1 MGVLKW
7 MGVLNTYS
15 HVCPAHWPW
24 CWYPNHFF
32 AVNEPFCLFHGG
44 DVTCFDV
51 MKLLAEWD
59 EVINSTRTKLLHLP
73 QKVTRNSSLI
83 FHWIFKLKRIES
95 MRWFMILI
103 DSMPV
108 FKLSQCPNKKVLKF
122 RMSRVSSLPHQSG
135 NVGKWLPEGHEEDFC
150 CYNYYLLLCPIS
162 INFRGMFLFWS
173 IVLSGAGFFF
183 HGAGFFFPGAR

>member
-1 MGVLKW
+1 MFFKSKPIGVNAFFCNTHGSLNPLSLGPVLTDVPPVEGSHVGPGQSLGHQVLQVSLVVSSHFDIQTTYSNLIQNWSKRIFVWMGVLKW

-73 QKVTRNSSLI
+73 QKVTRNSSL
-83 FHWIFKLKRIES
+83 FFS
-95 MRWFMILI
+95 F
-103 DSMPV
+103 
-108 FKLSQCPNKKVLKF
+108 
-122 RMSRVSSLPHQSG
+122 
-135 NVGKWLPEGHEEDFC
+135 DF
-150 CYNYYLLLCPIS
+150 
-162 INFRGMFLFWS
+162 
-173 IVLSGAGFFF
+173 
-183 HGAGFFFPGAR
+183 

>member
-83 FHWIFKLKRIES
+83 FSLDFQVKTYWKYAMIHDS
-95 MRWFMILI
+95 YWFDATIKVFAQPIVQIKKALN
-103 DSMPV
+103 SECPV
-108 FKLSQCPNKKVLKF
+108 FWWRLALAPFFFTSPPVWKRWETVAGRTRGGF
-122 RMSRVSSLPHQSG
+122 
-135 NVGKWLPEGHEEDFC
+135 
-150 CYNYYLLLCPIS
+150 LLVPFQQRFPTSEWPIIS
-162 INFRGMFLFWS
+162 IWPIIFL
-173 IVLSGAGFFF
+173 G
-183 HGAGFFFPGAR
+183 